1 MVKVPVEADVLARM
15 VAVDVPLPVTE
26 EGLRVPVTPEGKER
40 AASDTLPVKPLS
52 AVTVTV

>member
-1 MVKVPVEADVLARM
+1 MLKVPVEADELAVI

-26 EGLRVPVTPEGKER
+26 VGLKLAVTPEGNER
-40 AASDTLPVKPLS
+40 AASDTVPAKPLS

>member
-1 MVKVPVEADVLARM
+1 MLKVPVEADELAVI

-26 EGLRVPVTPEGKER
+26 VGLKLAVAPVGNER
-40 AASDTLPVKPLS
+40 AASDTVPVKPLS